1 MHGMETLSELL
12 NFSKGNPHG
21 VYRRISLTKGSDNVC
36 AVSLNKLLNKV
47 GVDLIRRDANMML
60 L

>member
-1 MHGMETLSELL
+1 METLSELL
-12 NFSKGNPHG
+12 TFCEGNPRG

-47 GVDLIRRDANMML
+47 DVDLRRHDANMML